1 MIPRKAKRDAN
12 EREIVKVLEQAGVSV
27 FRLDKPFDLLLGFRK
42 RLYMAEVKN
51 GTKGYGKDFNENQK
65 AFLETWNG
73 PEPEILRSVD
83 DALDWI
89 NSPTRRGL

>member
-1 MIPRKAKRDAN
+1 MIPRRAKRDAN
-12 EREIVKVLEQAGVSV
+12 EPEIVEVLERAGVSV
-27 FRLDKPFDLLLGFRK
+27 FRLNQPFDLLLGFRK

-51 GTKGYGKDFNENQK
+51 GTKGYGKGLNANQK

-73 PEPEILRSVD
+73 PEPEIFHSVD

-89 NSPTRRGL
+89 NSPSRRGL